1 MNVKN
6 LFRKGFGIITLTS
19 AAVAGLVMGAAP
31 ASASLVSTRVDCQG
45 GAVDGCS
52 GAYVIVQATTSSP
65 VTIVVN
71 GVTLGGSPFALTP
84 CCSGVNG
91 ANYGVTVQIARVD
104 GDQHVVVT
112 QKNADGTTS
121 QQSADYNYSAANRIP
136 GSSGLNALDTFLN
149 GFQTGSSGGHVVPW
163 QM

>member
-1 MNVKN
+1 MNVKRLSRN
-6 LFRKGFGIITLTS
+6 GFSI
-19 AAVAGLVMGAAP
+19 AAVAAAATAGLAMGAAP
-31 ASASLVSTRVDCQG
+31 ASATLVSTRTDCQG
-45 GAVDGCS
+45 GAIDGCS
-52 GAYVIVQATTSSP
+52 GAFIIVQATTSAP

-84 CCSGVNG
+84 CCNGVNG
-91 ANYGVTVQIARVD
+91 ANYGVVVQIAAVN

-112 QKNADGTTS
+112 QKDSDGTTS
-121 QQSADYNYSAANRIP
+121 QESADYDYIRNIHIA
-136 GSSGLNALDTFLN
+136 GSSAINGIDTFLN